1 MGKKRYFLVILPL
14 LLAIWLVA
22 NLELGGRVL
31 GGQEEEREGDLLASR
46 KQNYQRWFERLQ
58 EQTEVIETFAVK
70 DLNAVPV
77 KYWEEI
83 GGPAAYIRL
92 TGYEMT
98 DAIVMEIPPKG
109 SLKRHRH
116 IYEENILVL
125 SGQGYTEL
133 QQKDRRIQ
141 RLQWQKR
148 SYFVPPLNSWHQHF
162 NTGSTPAR
170 LLAVTAG
177 PLMVNIFGDRQL
189 SYSLDYALRDRYDAE
204 EDFARVNDRIVGRF
218 YKRNFVE
225 DVLDVFMPSWEYRGR
240 GNRTVEWVM
249 GSNNMTYTHMSEFPI
264 GMYKKAHRH
273 WGEAILYI
281 VTGKGYTLIWEEG
294 KFNERQR
301 ANWQANSLIGVPP
314 GVWYHQH
321 FNTGREPARYIA
333 FRGARGLPGRTA
345 DSRVIQIEHEDESPL
360 IREEYMKEI
369 AREGIEFKM
378 RDIFEK

>member
-1 MGKKRYFLVILPL
+1 MAKERYFLVILPL

-31 GGQEEEREGDLLASR
+31 GGQEEEREGELLASR

-98 DAIVMEIPPKG
+98 DAIVM
-109 SLKRHRH
+109 
-116 IYEENILVL
+116 
-125 SGQGYTEL
+125 
-133 QQKDRRIQ
+133 
-141 RLQWQKR
+141 
-148 SYFVPPLNSWHQHF
+148 
-162 NTGSTPAR
+162 
-170 LLAVTAG
+170 
-177 PLMVNIFGDRQL
+177 
-189 SYSLDYALRDRYDAE
+189 
-204 EDFARVNDRIVGRF
+204 
-218 YKRNFVE
+218 
-225 DVLDVFMPSWEYRGR
+225 
-240 GNRTVEWVM
+240 
-249 GSNNMTYTHMSEFPI
+249 
-264 GMYKKAHRH
+264 YKKAHRH

-281 VTGKGYTLIWEEG
+281 VTGKGYTLIWEKR
-294 KFNERQR
+294 KFDERQR

-333 FRGARGLPGRTA
+333 FRGARGLPGRTV
-345 DSRVIQIEHEDESPL
+345 DSRVMQIEHEDEFPL
-360 IREEYMKEI
+360 ISEEYMKEI